1 MRHPPRRP
9 RTPNIKEKQMGRP
22 IQKKNFGNTNS
33 PYTGGFTGLG
43 GEGVAAVVISNSGT
57 NYSVGTVGAFSAPDI
72 AGGVQALGTL
82 EIVGTGADRGKI
94 MSVTITEPGTGYTAA
109 PTFTL
114 TTATSVTRASTG
126 TISETV
132 IYPSSTAGI
141 SVGMQVIGTGINAG
155 ATYVASVVGA
165 AVNLTAANAGAV
177 TTASSII
184 FHDAGSAFAKTVTA
198 TSAKQ
203 DAILFTSFLTTGT
216 AAVTGGD
223 IMKQV
228 GSRRYKVR
236 NSEGVGVVKLTTGT
250 NGAGTLSA
258 GQMSVVGTDWGGST
272 YYFEKINQHT
282 GRVFT
287 RSSTSTAVFSDGQ
300 LAKWTLGAA
309 TGTTVATALISIS
322 NTI

>member
-1 MRHPPRRP
+1 
-9 RTPNIKEKQMGRP
+9 MGRP

-33 PYTGGFTGLG
+33 PYAGGFTGLG
-43 GEGVAAVVISNSGT
+43 GEGVAAVAISNSGT
-57 NYSVGTVGAFSAPDI
+57 NFSQGTVGAFSAPNI

-114 TTATSVTRASTG
+114 TTATGVVSVTTG
-126 TISETV
+126 TISQTI
-132 IYPSSTAGI
+132 IYPTSTSGI
-141 SVGMQVIGTGINAG
+141 FVGMQVFGTGINAS
-155 ATYVASVVGA
+155 ATHVTSVVGG
-165 AVNLTAANAGAV
+165 AVNLTWPNAGAV
-177 TTASSII
+177 SGPVNAV
-184 FHDAGSAFAKTVTA
+184 DGGAGFAKTVTA

-258 GQMSVVGTDWGGST
+258 GQMSVVGTDHGGST

-287 RSSTSTAVFSDGQ
+287 RTSTSTAVYSDGQ
-300 LAKWTLGAA
+300 LAKWTLGVA
-309 TGTTVATALISIS
+309 TGTTVTIS